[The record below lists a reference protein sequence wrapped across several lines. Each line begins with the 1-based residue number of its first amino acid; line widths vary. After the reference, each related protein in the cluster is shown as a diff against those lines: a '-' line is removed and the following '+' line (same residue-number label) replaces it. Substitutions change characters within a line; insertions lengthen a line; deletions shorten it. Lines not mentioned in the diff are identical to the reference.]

1 MLSRV
6 IGVAL
11 SIILLVLLSRSFTP
25 ASASQILN
33 TRIARLES
41 ENFQLRSRLSRLESQ
56 VNRITGLEPRRLQV
70 TQPEASSPVTSSRAS
85 SSLIG
90 DDPMFKR
97 LATLVIE
104 LKERVVELETR
115 LDEQEKNIR

>member
-6 IGVAL
+6 LGVTL
-11 SIILLVLLSRSFTP
+11 TFILLVLLSRSFTP

-41 ENFQLRSRLSRLESQ
+41 ENVQLRSRISRLESRI
-56 VNRITGLEPRRLQV
+56 NRVTGSESRRERVSQR
-70 TQPEASSPVTSSRAS
+70 QGSSSMPPSRAS

-104 LKERVVELETR
+104 LKERVVELESR
-115 LDEQEKNIR
+115 LDEVER